1 MSIIFKTNVNVSE
14 IFGKYLTPSLSKLFT
29 VEPKSTF
36 FEVTA
41 ATVMLENRMTVF
53 LRRIKIENGLREL
66 DCIMPELT
74 SKVLKYLKSC
84 KEFCFPKAWNN

>member
-29 VEPKSTF
+29 VDSKSTF

-41 ATVMLENRMTVF
+41 ATVTKPYDYDLKENKGRKWTTRV
-53 LRRIKIENGLREL
+53 GLY
-66 DCIMPELT
+66 C
-74 SKVLKYLKSC
+74 
-84 KEFCFPKAWNN
+84 A